1 PTARPRAT
9 HTLMSPPSARA
20 SRAGAPRLPCPAR
33 ERTRAANGATGNG
46 AMPDCSRRRGLYCRT
61 MVIPLVLV
69 VLLALAFQPRSI
81 LGGMFAGLT
90 ALLILIGGLLLA
102 GSLLSP

>member
-1 PTARPRAT
+1 
-9 HTLMSPPSARA
+9 
-20 SRAGAPRLPCPAR
+20 
-33 ERTRAANGATGNG
+33 
-46 AMPDCSRRRGLYCRT
+46 
-61 MVIPLVLV
+61 MVIPLVLVVLV

-81 LGGMFAGLT
+81 LGGMFAGLM

>member
-1 PTARPRAT
+1 
-9 HTLMSPPSARA
+9 
-20 SRAGAPRLPCPAR
+20 
-33 ERTRAANGATGNG
+33 
-46 AMPDCSRRRGLYCRT
+46 MPDGSRRRGLSWRT

-81 LGGMFAGLT
+81 LGGMFAGLM